1 MGLICDD
8 FVEKKTKGLEGKN
21 ATKTTSVLDF
31 S

>member
-8 FVEKKTKGLEGKN
+8 FVEEKKGLEGKS

>member
-8 FVEKKTKGLEGKN
+8 FVEKKEGLEGKS
-21 ATKTTSVLDF
+21 ATKTTSVLVF